1 MSGVSTRLTGLEA
14 ALGALGRASGQA
26 ANPRGLYENV
36 GMSLVVSTQRRF
48 ELGVAPDGSPW
59 PPSMRALAEGGKT
72 LIDSAR
78 LMQSVTYEAT
88 DSGVDVGTNV
98 VYGAIHQ
105 LGGTIHQGARQQVI
119 HFKRNSRTGRVKFAK
134 ANANAT
140 FAQKVDVD
148 ARTIVMPA
156 RPFLG
161 IDQDDEREITTL
173 ASEWLLVPRGAGDA
187 LH

>member
-1 MSGVSTRLTGLEA
+1 MAGVSTRLTGLED
-14 ALGALGRASGQA
+14 ALGALGRAASQA
-26 ANPRGLYENV
+26 EHPRGLYENV

-48 ELGVAPDGSPW
+48 ELGVGPDGSPW

-72 LIDSAR
+72 LIDTAR
-78 LMQSVTYEAT
+78 LMQSITYEAT

-98 VYGAIHQ
+98 VYAAIHQ

-119 HFKRNSRTGRVKFAK
+119 HFKRNSKTGHTRFTK
-134 ANANAT
+134 ANAKAT
-140 FAQKVDVD
+140 FAQKVGIGE
-148 ARTIVMPA
+148 RTIVMPA

-161 IDQDDEREITTL
+161 IDQDDEREIATL
-173 ASEWLLVPRGAGDA
+173 ANDWLLGPRGAGDA